1 MRYKRP
7 VVATSTAVSF
17 ESFNRAGI
25 NFVFTELDVAI
36 TFCRESLFARDSFRA
51 GRAMENARRAFRI
64 ALKRRKEFV
73 FNEGEKKDL
82 TERVSQLKTLIRE
95 VARRKIPQKE

>member
-1 MRYKRP
+1 
-7 VVATSTAVSF
+7 
-17 ESFNRAGI
+17 
-25 NFVFTELDVAI
+25 
-36 TFCRESLFARDSFRA
+36 
-51 GRAMENARRAFRI
+51 MENARRAFRI

>member
-7 VVATSTAVSF
+7 AVATTPAVSF

-25 NFVFTELDVAI
+25 NFVFTELEVAI
-36 TFCRESLFARDSFRA
+36 TFCRESLFARDSFKA
-51 GRAMENARRAFRI
+51 GRAMENARRAFHV

-82 TERVSQLKTLIRE
+82 AERAAQLKTLIRE
-95 VARRKIPQKE
+95 VARRKIPEKE